1 MWSRVNLSP
10 SSIIVASMRE
20 LIRATMFLLC
30 IALVCF
36 RGFAQTRRAIE
47 STSLE
52 SAQALSSEGKF
63 PEAIAAYLDYLAA
76 HPGSETARLG
86 LADCYR
92 RVFNVD
98 EARAALLQAR
108 KQHPKSVRVL
118 KMIGNLEIEAQSY
131 DAAIE
136 ALRAAV
142 AMAPDDLE
150 ARNFLGS
157 AYQGKNE
164 LHSGLSEFNRVIAKD
179 PGNQLAHY
187 FRAQIYADTG
197 KNEKAAADAEFVYN
211 RRPNYLPGI
220 VLLAK
225 ILVRQKQCARVV
237 EILSPAYKTGQLD
250 SQALFVLG
258 NGYDCA
264 GQPEQAT
271 KVRAEFAEA
280 AQTSHRHDENE
291 VQSKHLGEQANDLAR
306 QNKFPEALEMVQQAL
321 EKNPQNAFAYSQKA
335 KIFFS
340 LHDMAGAREAIL
352 QALALQAFQPD
363 FLYVSGMIFE
373 REGKP
378 GEALEAFTKVTR
390 INPKEADAYF
400 EIGQIRMQQGDRA
413 AALIAFRKAAALEPD
428 DADYRRA
435 VAEASAPR

>member
-1 MWSRVNLSP
+1 
-10 SSIIVASMRE
+10 MRK
-20 LIRATMFLLC
+20 LTRAAIFLLC
-30 IALVCF
+30 IAIAPFQGV
-36 RGFAQTRRAIE
+36 AQTRHTGAGA
-47 STSLE
+47 SLE
-52 SAQALSSEGKF
+52 SAQALYAAGKF
-63 PEAIAAYLDYLAA
+63 PEAIAVYLDYLAA
-76 HPGSETARLG
+76 HPGSEAAGLG
-86 LADCYR
+86 LAECYR
-92 RVFNVD
+92 RVYNVD
-98 EARAALLQAR
+98 EARAALLLAR

-118 KMIGNLEIEAQSY
+118 KVLGNLEIEAQSY

-136 ALRAAV
+136 ALKAAV
-142 AMAPDDLE
+142 ALAPDDLE

-157 AYQGKNE
+157 AFQGKNE
-164 LHSGLSEFNRVIAKD
+164 LDSGLSEFNRVIAKD

-197 KNEKAAADAEFVYN
+197 KNDKAEADAEFVYSH
-211 RRPNYLPGI
+211 RPNYLPGI

-225 ILVRQKQCARVV
+225 ILVRQKQCARAV
-237 EILSPAYKTGQLD
+237 EILSPAHKAKQLD
-250 SQALFVLG
+250 AQALFVLA

-264 GQPEQAT
+264 AQPEKA
-271 KVRAEFAEA
+271 KAVRDEFAEA
-280 AQTSHRHDENE
+280 AQASHQHDENE
-291 VQSKHLGEQANDLAR
+291 VQSKHLVEQSNDFAR
-306 QNKFPEALEMVQQAL
+306 QNKFPEAIELLLQAL

-335 KIFFS
+335 KILFS
-340 LHDMAGAREAIL
+340 QRDMAGAREAIQ

-378 GEALEAFTKVTR
+378 GDALEAFTKITR

-413 AALIAFRKAAALEPD
+413 AALNAFRKAATLEPD

-435 VAEASAPR
+435 VEAASAPR